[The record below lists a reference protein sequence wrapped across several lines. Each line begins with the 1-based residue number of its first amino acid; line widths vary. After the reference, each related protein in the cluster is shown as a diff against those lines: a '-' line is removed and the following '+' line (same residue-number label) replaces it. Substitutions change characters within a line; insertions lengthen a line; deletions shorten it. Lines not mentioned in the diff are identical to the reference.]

1 MVFDAGLRNMINDN
15 YYFLQG
21 GCMKLVSTVMIVL
34 ALFVGESYGADGNVL
49 KSEKDKLSY
58 TFGANFGKSLRQ
70 QEIEINTDI
79 FIRAVKE
86 GLSGE
91 KLLLTDAEMR
101 ETMTAFQKEMA
112 AKQAEK
118 RKALGEKNKKEGEAF
133 LAANKTKEGVK
144 TLASGLQ
151 YKVITEGTGKTAKA
165 TDTVVT
171 NYRGTLID
179 GTEFDSSYQRKNP
192 ATFKVNGVI
201 KGWTEALQLM
211 KEGAKWQLFVPSEL
225 AYGERG
231 AGPKIGPNAVLVFEI
246 ELISVKEESSTP
258 PPKAGSAGPRPGAG
272 TPKPGSPTPKPAP
285 TK

>member
-1 MVFDAGLRNMINDN
+1 
-15 YYFLQG
+15 
-21 GCMKLVSTVMIVL
+21 MKLVSIAVIGMLVL
-34 ALFVGESYGADGNVL
+34 AGQVFGADESAL

-58 TFGANFGKSLRQ
+58 TFGANFGKSLKQ

-79 FIRAVKE
+79 FLK
-86 GLSGE
+86 GMKDGFSGS
-91 KLLLTDAEMR
+91 KMLLTDQEMKD
-101 ETMTAFQKEMA
+101 TMTAFQKEMA

-118 RKALGEKNKKEGEAF
+118 RKVLGEKNKKDGEAF

-151 YKVITEGTGKTAKA
+151 YKVITEGAGKSPKA
-165 TDTVVT
+165 TDSVVT

-179 GTEFDSSYQRKNP
+179 GTEFDSSYQRKTP

-211 KEGAKWQLFVPSEL
+211 KEGGKWQLFVPSEL

-231 AGPKIGPNAVLVFEI
+231 AGPNIGPNAVLVFEI
-246 ELISVKEESSTP
+246 ELVSVKEESASP
-258 PPKAGSAGPRPGAG
+258 PPKPGLPGAKPGSAPPRPGIPA
-272 TPKPGSPTPKPAP
+272 PKPAP
-285 TK
+285 AK

>member
-1 MVFDAGLRNMINDN
+1 
-15 YYFLQG
+15 
-21 GCMKLVSTVMIVL
+21 MKLVSILVIGMFVMAGQV
-34 ALFVGESYGADGNVL
+34 FGADEGAL

-58 TFGANFGKSLRQ
+58 TFGANFGKSLKQ
-70 QEIEINTDI
+70 QEIEVNTDI
-79 FIRAVKE
+79 FIKGMKD
-86 GLSGE
+86 GLSGG
-91 KLLLTDAEMR
+91 KMLLTDPEMK
-101 ETMTAFQKEMA
+101 ETMTSFQKEMA

-118 RKALGEKNKKEGEAF
+118 RKALAEKNKKEGDAF
-133 LAANKTKEGVK
+133 LAANKGKDGVK
-144 TLASGLQ
+144 TLPSGLQ
-151 YKVITEGTGKTAKA
+151 YKVITEGTGKLPKA

-179 GTEFDSSYQRKNP
+179 GTEFDSSYQRKSP

-231 AGPKIGPNAVLVFEI
+231 AGPNIGPNAVLIFEI
-246 ELISVKEESSTP
+246 ELISAKEESAVPS
-258 PPKAGSAGPRPGAG
+258 
-272 TPKPGSPTPKPAP
+272 KPGSPGSKPGPATPRPGSPAPKPAP